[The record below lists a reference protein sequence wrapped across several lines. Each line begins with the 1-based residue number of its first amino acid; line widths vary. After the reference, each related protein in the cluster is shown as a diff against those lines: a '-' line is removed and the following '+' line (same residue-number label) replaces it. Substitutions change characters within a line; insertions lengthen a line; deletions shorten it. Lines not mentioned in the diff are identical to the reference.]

1 MKVRF
6 LAATAAF
13 AAFAA
18 VSASAAVI
26 VVRSSGPSARAF
38 PAGKALQDKEK
49 LTLKANDLV
58 ILLDSRGTRTLRGPG
73 SFSAASTG
81 APRSMSSLAALTGQG
96 RVRGRV
102 GAVRG
107 PVPRSIWQA
116 DSQKSE
122 TMCFANTS
130 DISIYR
136 DNIATAETVTVKD
149 LASGKSDKVSFPVS
163 MQTAPWPASVPIAA
177 NGRYQIG
184 GSTTVSMKSIAP
196 LPAGLEGIAQSL
208 IRNDCQGQLD
218 ILINTFTI
226 ASSD

>member
-6 LAATAAF
+6 LAARAALLTF
-13 AAFAA
+13 VAA
-18 VSASAAVI
+18 SASAAVI
-26 VVRSSGPSARAF
+26 VVKSSGPSARSF
-38 PAGKALQDKEK
+38 PAGKALKDSDK
-49 LTLKANDLV
+49 LTLKSNDLV
-58 ILLDSRGTRTLRGPG
+58 VLLDSRGTRTLRGPG

-81 APRSMSSLAALTGQG
+81 PARSISSLAALTGQG
-96 RVRGRV
+96 RVRGRI

-107 PVPRSIWQA
+107 PAPRSIWQA
-116 DSQKSE
+116 NSAKSE
-122 TMCFANTS
+122 TMCFANPG
-130 DISIYR
+130 DISLFR
-136 DNIATAETVTVKD
+136 DSIADAETVTVRD
-149 LASGKSDKVSFPVS
+149 LASGKSAKANFAAT
-163 MQTAPWPASVPIAA
+163 MQTAPWPAEVPITA

-184 GSTTVSMKSIAP
+184 PSATVSMKSIAP

>member
-1 MKVRF
+1 MKVRL
-6 LAATAAF
+6 LAAAAGF
-13 AAFAA
+13 TAFAA

-38 PAGKALQDKEK
+38 PAGKALEDKEK
-49 LTLKANDLV
+49 LSLKANDLV
-58 ILLDSRGTRTLRGPG
+58 VLLDSRGTRTLRGPG

-81 APRSMSSLAALTGQG
+81 PARSASSLAALTGQG
-96 RVRGRV
+96 RARGRV

-107 PVPRSIWQA
+107 PAPRSIWQA

-122 TMCFANTS
+122 TMCFANPS

-136 DNIATAETVTVKD
+136 ESIAAAETVTVKD
-149 LASGKSDKVSFPVS
+149 LASGKSAKVNFPVTI
-163 MQTAPWPASVPIAA
+163 QTAPWPASLPIAA

-196 LPAGLEGIAQSL
+196 LPAGLEGMAQSL
-208 IRNDCQGQLD
+208 IRNNCQGQLD
-218 ILINTFTI
+218 ILINTVTI

>member
-1 MKVRF
+1 MKVPL
-6 LAATAAF
+6 LAAAA
-13 AAFAA
+13 ALTAFAA

-26 VVRSSGPSARAF
+26 IVRSSGPSARAF
-38 PAGKALQDKEK
+38 PAGKALQDSEK
-49 LTLKANDLV
+49 LTLKSNDLV
-58 ILLDSRGTRTLRGPG
+58 VLLDSRGTRTLRGPG

-81 APRSMSSLAALTGQG
+81 PARSASSLAALTGQG
-96 RVRGRV
+96 RARGRV

-122 TMCFANTS
+122 TMCFANPS

-136 DNIATAETVTVKD
+136 DNIATPETVTVKD
-149 LASGKSDKVSFPVS
+149 LTSGKSVKVNFPVS
-163 MQTAPWPASVPIAA
+163 IQSAPWPASVPITA
-177 NGRYQIG
+177 NGRYQI

-196 LPAGLEGIAQSL
+196 LPAGLEGMAQSL

>member
-6 LAATAAF
+6 LAAAAALMTF
-13 AAFAA
+13 VA

-58 ILLDSRGTRTLRGPG
+58 VLLDSRGTRTLRGPG
-73 SFSAASTG
+73 SFNAASTG
-81 APRSMSSLAALTGQG
+81 PARSASSLAALTGQG
-96 RVRGRV
+96 RARGRV

-122 TMCFANTS
+122 TMCFANPS

-136 DNIATAETVTVKD
+136 ESIATAETITVKD
-149 LASGKSDKVSFPVS
+149 LASGKSAKVSFPVTI
-163 MQTAPWPASVPIAA
+163 QTAPWPASLPIAA
-177 NGRYQIG
+177 NARYQIG

-196 LPAGLEGIAQSL
+196 LPAGLEGMAQSL

-218 ILINTFTI
+218 ILINTVTI
-226 ASSD
+226 ASSE

>member
-6 LAATAAF
+6 LAAAA
-13 AAFAA
+13 ALMTFAA

-38 PAGKALQDKEK
+38 PAGKALQDNEK
-49 LTLKANDLV
+49 LALKDNDMV
-58 ILLDSRGTRTLRGPG
+58 VLLDGRGTRTLRGPG

-81 APRSMSSLAALTGQG
+81 PARSASSLAALTGQG
-96 RVRGRV
+96 RARGRV

-122 TMCFANTS
+122 TMCFANPS

-149 LASGKSDKVSFPVS
+149 LASGKSAKVNFPVS
-163 MQTAPWPASVPIAA
+163 MQTAPWPADLPINA
-177 NGRYQIG
+177 NGRYQI

-226 ASSD
+226 ASSE

>member
-1 MKVRF
+1 
-6 LAATAAF
+6 
-13 AAFAA
+13 
-18 VSASAAVI
+18 
-26 VVRSSGPSARAF
+26 
-38 PAGKALQDKEK
+38 
-49 LTLKANDLV
+49 
-58 ILLDSRGTRTLRGPG
+58 LRGPG

-81 APRSMSSLAALTGQG
+81 PARSLSSLAALTGQG

-116 DSQKSE
+116 SSATSE
-122 TMCFANTS
+122 TMCFANPG

-136 DNIATAETVTVKD
+136 ESIANPETVTIKD
-149 LASGKSDKVSFPVS
+149 LASGKSAKASFAAA
-163 MQTAPWPASVPIAA
+163 MQSAPWPADLPITA

-184 GSTTVSMKSIAP
+184 TSTTVSMKSIAP

-226 ASSD
+226 ASTD

>member
-1 MKVRF
+1 MRFRF
-6 LAATAAF
+6 LTAA
-13 AAFAA
+13 AALITFAA

-26 VVRSSGPSARAF
+26 IVRSSGPSARGF
-38 PAGKALQDKEK
+38 PAGKALQDSEK
-49 LTLKANDLV
+49 LSLKSNDV
-58 ILLDSRGTRTLRGPG
+58 VVLLDSRGTRTLRGPG

-81 APRSMSSLAALTGQG
+81 PARSISSLAALTGQG

-116 DSQKSE
+116 NSARSE
-122 TMCFANTS
+122 TMCFANPG

-136 DNIATAETVTVKD
+136 ESIAAPETVTIKD
-149 LASGKSDKVSFPVS
+149 LGNGKSAKASFAAA
-163 MQTAPWPASVPIAA
+163 MQTAPWPTELPISA

-184 GSTTVSMKSIAP
+184 SATTVSMKSIAP

-226 ASSD
+226 ASSE

>member
-1 MKVRF
+1 MRVR
-6 LAATAAF
+6 LVAATVALLTFGAA
-13 AAFAA
+13 
-18 VSASAAVI
+18 SASAAVI
-26 VVRSSGPSARAF
+26 VVKSSGPSARNF
-38 PAGKALQDKEK
+38 PAGKALQDGDK
-49 LTLKANDLV
+49 LSLKSNDLV
-58 ILLDSRGTRTLRGPG
+58 VLLDSRGTRTLRGPG
-73 SFSAASTG
+73 SFPAASTG
-81 APRSMSSLAALTGQG
+81 PARSMSSLAALTGQG
-96 RVRGRV
+96 RARGRV

-122 TMCFANTS
+122 TMCFANTG

-136 DNIATAETVTVKD
+136 DNIAAAETVTVKD
-149 LASGKSDKVSFPVS
+149 LASGRSAKVNFAAT
-163 MQTAPWPASVPIAA
+163 MQTAPWPAEVPIAA

-184 GSTTVSMKSIAP
+184 GSTVSMKSISP

-226 ASSD
+226 ASSE

>member
-1 MKVRF
+1 MKVGF
-6 LAATAAF
+6 LAAAAALTAF
-13 AAFAA
+13 AAA
-18 VSASAAVI
+18 SASAAVI
-26 VVRSSGPSARAF
+26 IVKSSGPSARGF
-38 PAGKALQDKEK
+38 PAGKALPDSQR

-58 ILLDSRGTRTLRGPG
+58 VLLDSRGTRTLRGPG

-81 APRSMSSLAALTGQG
+81 PARSTSSLAALTGQG

-116 DSQKSE
+116 SADRSE
-122 TMCFANTS
+122 TMCFANPT
-130 DISIYR
+130 DISLYR
-136 DNIATAETVTVKD
+136 DSIATAETVTIRD
-149 LASGKSDKVSFPVS
+149 AATGKSAKANFAAQ
-163 MQTAPWPASVPIAA
+163 MQTAPWPTDLPITA
-177 NGRYQIG
+177 NGQYMIG
-184 GSTTVSMKSIAP
+184 NSTVSMKSIAP

-226 ASSD
+226 ASTE

>member
-1 MKVRF
+1 MKVRL
-6 LAATAAF
+6 LAAAAALTAF
-13 AAFAA
+13 VAA
-18 VSASAAVI
+18 SASAAVL
-26 VVRSSGPSARAF
+26 VVKSSGPSARGF
-38 PAGKALQDKEK
+38 PAGKALPDNHK
-49 LTLKANDLV
+49 LTLKAIDV
-58 ILLDSRGTRTLRGPG
+58 VVLLDSRGTRTLRGPG

-81 APRSMSSLAALTGQG
+81 PARSMSSLAALTGQG
-96 RVRGRV
+96 RARGRV

-122 TMCFANTS
+122 TMCFANIG

-149 LASGKSDKVSFPVS
+149 LTSGRSAKVSFAS
-163 MQTAPWPASVPIAA
+163 AMQTAPWPADVPIAA

-184 GSTTVSMKSIAP
+184 GNTVVSMKSISP

-226 ASSD
+226 ASSE

>member
-6 LAATAAF
+6 LAAAAALTAFTAI
-13 AAFAA
+13 
-18 VSASAAVI
+18 SASAAVI

-38 PAGKALQDKEK
+38 PAGKALQDNEK
-49 LTLKANDLV
+49 LALKANDMV
-58 ILLDSRGTRTLRGPG
+58 VLLDSRGTRTLRGPG

-81 APRSMSSLAALTGQG
+81 PARSASSLAALTGQG
-96 RVRGRV
+96 RSRGRV

-107 PVPRSIWQA
+107 PVARSIWQA

-122 TMCFANTS
+122 TMCFANPS

-136 DNIATAETVTVKD
+136 DNIATAETVTLKD
-149 LASGKSDKVSFPVS
+149 LTSGKSAKVNFPVT

-184 GSTTVSMKSIAP
+184 STTVSMKSIAP
-196 LPAGLEGIAQSL
+196 IPAGLEGMAQSL

>member
-6 LAATAAF
+6 LAAAAALTAFTAI
-13 AAFAA
+13 
-18 VSASAAVI
+18 SASAAVI

-38 PAGKALQDKEK
+38 PAGKALQDNEK
-49 LTLKANDLV
+49 LALKANDMV
-58 ILLDSRGTRTLRGPG
+58 VLLDSRGTRTLRGPG

-81 APRSMSSLAALTGQG
+81 PARSASSLAALTGQG
-96 RVRGRV
+96 RSRRRV

-107 PVPRSIWQA
+107 PVARSIWQA

-122 TMCFANTS
+122 TMCFANPS

-136 DNIATAETVTVKD
+136 DNIATAETVTLKD
-149 LASGKSDKVSFPVS
+149 LTSGKSAKVNFPVT

-184 GSTTVSMKSIAP
+184 STTVSMKSIAP
-196 LPAGLEGIAQSL
+196 IPAGLEGMAQSL

>member
-1 MKVRF
+1 MNVRL
-6 LAATAAF
+6 LAAIGAAMTLVG
-13 AAFAA
+13 A
-18 VSASAAVI
+18 SASAAVL
-26 VVRSSGPSARAF
+26 VVKSSGPSARSF
-38 PAGKALQDKEK
+38 PAGKALADGDK
-49 LTLKANDLV
+49 LILKSNDLV
-58 ILLDSRGTRTLRGPG
+58 VLLDSRGTRTLRGPG
-73 SFSAASTG
+73 SFGAASTG
-81 APRSMSSLAALTGQG
+81 PARSMSSLAALTGQG
-96 RVRGRV
+96 HVRGRV

-116 DSQKSE
+116 NSAKSE
-122 TMCFANTS
+122 TMCFANPG

-136 DNIATAETVTVKD
+136 ESIAEPETVTIKD
-149 LASGKSDKVSFPVS
+149 LGSGKSAKASFAAQ
-163 MQTAPWPASVPIAA
+163 MQTAPWPAEVPIKA

-226 ASSD
+226 ASSE

>member
-1 MKVRF
+1 MKVRL
-6 LAATAAF
+6 LAA
-13 AAFAA
+13 AA
-18 VSASAAVI
+18 VALTFVAASASAAVL
-26 VVRSSGPSARAF
+26 VVKSSGPSARAF
-38 PAGKALQDKEK
+38 PAGKALQDNEK
-49 LTLKANDLV
+49 LTLKSNDV
-58 ILLDSRGTRTLRGPG
+58 VVLLDSRGTRTLRGPG

-81 APRSMSSLAALTGQG
+81 PARSTSSLAALTGQG

-116 DSQKSE
+116 NSDKSE

-136 DNIATAETVTVKD
+136 ESIVNAEMVTIKD
-149 LASGKSDKVSFPVS
+149 LASGKTAKASFAAS
-163 MQTAPWPASVPIAA
+163 MQTAPWPADMPINA

-184 GSTTVSMKSIAP
+184 GATIVSMQSIAP

-208 IRNDCQGQLD
+208 IRNNCQDQLD

-226 ASSD
+226 ASSE